1 MYILTEGHLFGTCP
15 PCLSASHLALTS
27 QEGFWKLCT
36 YPVTWA
42 LVWPFS
48 KSPNALM
55 HLQCLGQRLA
65 DRKCQTVFAMRIWGK
80 KSWLKG
86 IVLAISGKTAGR
98 ERPWLRKGWNDWYMA
113 GWNATNRET
122 DVGALSWSGIGKCK
136 SGPCSSYI
144 ARGKAIKGGGNSHPW
159 EGDLFILQLTTAK
172 EGFLKFS
179 LEGSEF
185 NPIQFGIGSAK
196 S

>member
-1 MYILTEGHLFGTCP
+1 LHILTEGRLLGTCP

-48 KSPNALM
+48 KSPNALTP
-55 HLQCLGQRLA
+55 LQCLGQRLA
-65 DRKCQTVFAMRIWGK
+65 DRKYQTVFAMRILGK
-80 KSWLKG
+80 KSWLEG

-98 ERPWLRKGWNDWYMA
+98 ERPWLRKGWNDWYMG
-113 GWNATNRET
+113 GWNVVNLEAH
-122 DVGALSWSGIGKCK
+122 VGALSWSGRCK
-136 SGPCSSYI
+136 SGPRSSYI
-144 ARGKAIKGGGNSHPW
+144 ARGKATKGEGNSDPW

-172 EGFLKFS
+172 ERFLKVS

-185 NPIQFGIGSAK
+185 NPIQQFGIES
-196 S
+196 SRS

>member
-1 MYILTEGHLFGTCP
+1 MHILIEGHLLGTCP

-42 LVWPFS
+42 NLVWPVS

-65 DRKCQTVFAMRIWGK
+65 DRKCQMVFAMRILEK
-80 KSWLKG
+80 KSWLEG

-98 ERPWLRKGWNDWYMA
+98 ERPWLRKGWNDWYMG
-113 GWNATNRET
+113 GWNAVNWET
-122 DVGALSWSGIGKCK
+122 DVGALSWSGIVGVNLVLAA
-136 SGPCSSYI
+136 PT
-144 ARGKAIKGGGNSHPW
+144 
-159 EGDLFILQLTTAK
+159 L
-172 EGFLKFS
+172 
-179 LEGSEF
+179 LEGSPTKEKET
-185 NPIQFGIGSAK
+185 PIPGREICLFYN
-196 S
+196 